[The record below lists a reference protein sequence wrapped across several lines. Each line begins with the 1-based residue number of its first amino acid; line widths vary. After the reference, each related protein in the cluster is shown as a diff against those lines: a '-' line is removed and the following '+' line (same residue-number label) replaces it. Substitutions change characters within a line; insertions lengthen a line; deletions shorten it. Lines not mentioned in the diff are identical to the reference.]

1 MKEIFTSMYDDQAY
15 QEDPAVDYGRPYNGP
30 QLPVR
35 RSCTGWIS
43 KQGTCFLFHIG
54 SCTGWCSKHFFIL
67 VPKLDLFIVPKS
79 FCANGSP
86 LYPRLFPTVLC
97 RCALSSPLPGIP
109 RRLGRGRLY
118 WAQVSKNEGHQQ
130 PIQPSLD
137 LKQTLQLD
145 LQ

>member
-1 MKEIFTSMYDDQAY
+1 MYDDQAY

-30 QLPVR
+30 QHPVR

-43 KQGTCFLFHIG
+43 KQGTCF
-54 SCTGWCSKHFFIL
+54 FFIL
-67 VPKLDLFIVPKS
+67 ISKLELFIVPKS

-109 RRLGRGRLY
+109 RGLGCGRLH
-118 WAQVSKNEGHQQ
+118 WAQVPKNEGHQQ
-130 PIQPSLD
+130 PTHPPNPLPPTPSN
-137 LKQTLQLD
+137 
-145 LQ
+145 

>member
-1 MKEIFTSMYDDQAY
+1 MMIRRTRRIQQWTM
-15 QEDPAVDYGRPYNGP
+15 VDLTTDLSFLFGDLAQVGFLNRER
-30 QLPVR
+30 V
-35 RSCTGWIS
+35 
-43 KQGTCFLFHIG
+43 FLFHIG

-67 VPKLDLFIVPKS
+67 VPKLELFIVPKS

-109 RRLGRGRLY
+109 RWLGCGRLHR
-118 WAQVSKNEGHQQ
+118 AQVPKNEGHQQ

-137 LKQTLQLD
+137 LKRTLQLD

>member
-43 KQGTCFLFHIG
+43 KQGTF
-54 SCTGWCSKHFFIL
+54 FFIL
-67 VPKLDLFIVPKS
+67 VPKLELFIVPKS

-109 RRLGRGRLY
+109 RGLGRGRLHRT
-118 WAQVSKNEGHQQ
+118 QVPKNEGHQQ

-137 LKQTLQLD
+137 LKRTLQLD

>member
-1 MKEIFTSMYDDQAY
+1 MYDDQAY

-30 QLPVR
+30 QHPVR
-35 RSCTGWIS
+35 RSCTGWIW
-43 KQGTCFLFHIG
+43 CRCINWEHYFHIG

-67 VPKLDLFIVPKS
+67 VSKLELFIVPKS

-109 RRLGRGRLY
+109 RGLGCGRLH
-118 WAQVSKNEGHQQ
+118 WAQVPKNEGHQQ
-130 PIQPSLD
+130 PTHPPNPLPPTPSN
-137 LKQTLQLD
+137 
-145 LQ
+145 